1 MGQRNPPKSREVHD
15 DGLESGFGTDAEIQD
30 GWLADLVHVEWPQKI
45 CFLCLLRF
53 LTCRIRIIIVPV
65 S

>member
-15 DGLESGFGTDAEIQD
+15 DGLESGFGTDAD
-30 GWLADLVHVEWPQKI
+30 TGWV
-45 CFLCLLRF
+45 
-53 LTCRIRIIIVPV
+53 V